1 MFNRQ
6 KNIVHEMIS
15 KLRNHPDDEIEPLQP
30 LQVELDNLHNLF
42 MAYKPVF
49 SSARSILQMQPSFD
63 GKPIPPLGRKKQ
75 SLLPFLGSALKWL
88 TGTATTKDIK
98 HIKRWIS
105 SLIETQENQWKTM
118 VHIVSILNLTR
129 YETQV
134 NRQRINIILK
144 ELTKSNEDIRALFNI
159 TNQLATQV
167 QVQNIVLHL
176 RAMLAN
182 LRDCLHFMKQ
192 LANHVLEYIDT
203 ATTGT
208 LTPHLIP
215 VPDLQ
220 QMLYQ
225 IESELLPNMHLPIPS
240 SDPLHYRYLLTH
252 VLVEENQFLLLI
264 DVPIQDRAQQ
274 IQIYQIINLPVPV
287 GNYSMRYTM
296 DTKYLG
302 VTYHRTKA
310 MDIPEEQFKLCKEA
324 NGQFCP
330 LTTPLQP
337 LTNPPSCVAALY
349 TKNSRE
355 IDHLCELTTKT
366 QPELYLPIPL
376 ASNVWAIISSPFKQQ
391 PPVTVICPTRP
402 TTSIHISPP
411 IHVLRLEPACSAT
424 SQHFHLPPKYEDT
437 HVTMNLSIYNANLD
451 IINISSALFRIMQ
464 HIPSVQQQK
473 MLERLAALPPV
484 PIKRITMELMGEV
497 LQETLLNDKP
507 FWLRPSFLM
516 GCIRFVV
523 SIMSTVA
530 CITKKKVAA
539 WKPPALTG
547 FLSLCRKDKNN
558 RKMDNEDM
566 DGPIYQ
572 PSGII
577 PTVIR
582 P

>member
-1 MFNRQ
+1 MFNKE
-6 KNIVHEMIS
+6 KNIVHETIL
-15 KLRNHPDDEIEPLQP
+15 KLQNHPDDEIEPLQP

-42 MAYKPVF
+42 MAYRPVF
-49 SSARSILQMQPSFD
+49 SSARSILQTQPSFD
-63 GKPIPPLGRKKQ
+63 RKPIPPSGRKKR
-75 SLLPFLGSALKWL
+75 SLLPFLGPALKWL
-88 TGTATTKDIK
+88 TGTTTTKDIK
-98 HIKRWIS
+98 HIKKQIS
-105 SLIETQENQWKTM
+105 LLIETQENQWKTM

-129 YETQV
+129 YEAQV

-144 ELTKSNEDIRALFNI
+144 ELTKSNKDIRALFNI

-167 QVQNIVLHL
+167 QVQNIILHL

-203 ATTGT
+203 ATTST

-225 IESELLPNMHLPIPS
+225 IELELPPNMHLPIPS
-240 SDPLHYRYLLTH
+240 SDLLHFYRYLRTH
-252 VLVEENQFLLLI
+252 ILVEENQFLLLI
-264 DVPIQDRAQQ
+264 DVPIQNRAQQ

-302 VTYHRTKA
+302 VTHDRTKA

-324 NGQFCP
+324 NRQFCP
-330 LTTPLQP
+330 LMTPLQP
-337 LTNPPSCVAALY
+337 PTNPPSCVAALY

-355 IDHLCELTTKT
+355 IHCLCDLTTKT

-391 PPVTVICPTRP
+391 LPVTVICPTRP
-402 TTSIHISPP
+402 AASIHISPP

-437 HVTMNLSIYNANLD
+437 HITMNLSIYNANLD
-451 IINISSALFRIMQ
+451 VINIS
-464 HIPSVQQQK
+464 
-473 MLERLAALPPV
+473 
-484 PIKRITMELMGEV
+484 
-497 LQETLLNDKP
+497 
-507 FWLRPSFLM
+507 
-516 GCIRFVV
+516 
-523 SIMSTVA
+523 
-530 CITKKKVAA
+530 
-539 WKPPALTG
+539 
-547 FLSLCRKDKNN
+547 
-558 RKMDNEDM
+558 
-566 DGPIYQ
+566 
-572 PSGII
+572 
-577 PTVIR
+577 
-582 P
+582 